1 MPARTLDVYKR
12 QAQGIQ
18 VDDVITAIDG
28 KHFETVQA
36 FKDYI
41 ADFPIGKTLTLTVS
55 RPKTPIK
62 DQKATGDTSAGDSSA
77 QGEQEVT
84 QVEYKEIGNVTVKLV
99 DQRSLS

>member
-1 MPARTLDVYKR
+1 MR
-12 QAQGIQ
+12 
-18 VDDVITAIDG
+18 
-28 KHFETVQA
+28 
-36 FKDYI
+36 
-41 ADFPIGKTLTLTVS
+41 KTQNFLRRAGSAALALTLTVS

>member
-1 MPARTLDVYKR
+1 MNAKSDCA
-12 QAQGIQ
+12 AQGIQ

-62 DQKATGDTSAGDSSA
+62 DQKATGDTSASAGDSSA
-77 QGEQEVT
+77 QGEKEVT
-84 QVEYKEIGNVTVKLV
+84 QVEYKEIGEVTVKLV

>member
-1 MPARTLDVYKR
+1 MR
-12 QAQGIQ
+12 
-18 VDDVITAIDG
+18 
-28 KHFETVQA
+28 
-36 FKDYI
+36 
-41 ADFPIGKTLTLTVS
+41 KTRNFLRRAGSAALALTLTVS